1 MANEVT
7 ETQVTKATKVRTS
20 VKMWAAFERWMA
32 VRGHQTLS
40 GGLRA
45 AIEQVTN
52 FNNECQEKSSPS

>member
-1 MANEVT
+1 MVNEAT

-20 VKMWAAFERWMA
+20 VKMWAAFEKWMA

-52 FNNECQEKSSPS
+52 FNKECQDKSSPS